1 MKASGADFAPPLPPP
16 SVRGSLRALGA
27 PIQTLKG
34 VGPKRASQ
42 LESFGLRTVED
53 LLFHLPFRYE
63 DRRQIKSISAAVAGE
78 EASFA
83 GRLLALQKRY
93 NPRRRRQLLLGT
105 LQDDSGSLDMIWYRA
120 PGYLANGLSDGQ
132 TLLIHGRVEQGM
144 PGRLRI
150 VHPEFEAIES
160 SGQQTPQR
168 VLPMYV
174 RPAGLPL
181 SLMRKWIAQALG
193 EYSRYFSHHVPPEIA
208 RRRGGLAIADALAQL
223 HEPPLD
229 VDIDAFND
237 FASAPHRT
245 VIFDELFYLQ
255 LGLGLRRRERA
266 GSATVRFTAQ
276 RVSLAARMRERLPF
290 RLTRAQERVLGE
302 INEDLRGDQPMQ
314 RLVQGDVGSGKT
326 MVAWLASLCAIEDG
340 YQALW
345 MAPTEILAEQ
355 HYRHLKGYANDLRI
369 PSALLTA
376 ATPIKEK
383 KALLQAIERADVAF
397 VVGTHAL
404 IQQEVRAP
412 RMGLGVIDEQH
423 RFGVMQRLSLQR
435 LVDGAGTAP
444 GRQPHML
451 LMSATPIPR
460 SLAMVL
466 YGDMEV
472 SFVDEMP
479 PGRTP
484 VETKVFTESE
494 RSRVYAV
501 VFDELKRG
509 HQAFVV
515 LPLVEAS
522 EQLQQVRDATQMAA
536 KMRQTLFK
544 DYGIGLVHGRQKA
557 EERDEI
563 MRSFRDGKLGLLVA
577 TTVIE
582 VGIDIPNATVMVVEH
597 AERFGLAQL
606 HQLRGRVGRGAAPG
620 HCLLVNRGTG
630 SAVAAERLRVMERER
645 DGFKIAE
652 ADLRLRGP
660 GEMLGARQS
669 GLTDFRFA
677 NLARDGRVLAEARK
691 EALAWLAKDPELKS
705 PASSGMKQILRHRW
719 GATLQLG
726 SIV

>member
-1 MKASGADFAPPLPPP
+1 M
-16 SVRGSLRALGA
+16 RALDA
-27 PIQTLKG
+27 PIQSLKG

-42 LESFGLRTVED
+42 LVSFGLKTIED
-53 LLFHLPFRYE
+53 LLYHLPFRYE
-63 DRRQIKSISAAVAGE
+63 DRRQIKKISAAALGE

-105 LQDDSGSLDMIWYRA
+105 LQDDSGSIDLIWYRA
-120 PGYLANGLSDGQ
+120 PEYLANGLADGQ
-132 TLLIHGRVEQGM
+132 RLLVHGKVESGM

-150 VHPEFEAIES
+150 VHPDFDVIETIEE
-160 SGQQTPQR
+160 QLPQR
-168 VLPMYV
+168 ILPMYV

-181 SLMRKWIAQALG
+181 SLMRRWIAQALR
-193 EYSRYFSHHVPPEIA
+193 EYGRYFSYHLPAEIA
-208 RRRGGLAIADALAQL
+208 QRRGGLTIADAFVQL
-223 HEPPLD
+223 HEPPLET
-229 VDIDAFND
+229 DIRRLNEFV
-237 FASAPHRT
+237 SPPHQT
-245 VIFDELFYLQ
+245 IIFDELFYLQ
-255 LGLGLRRRERA
+255 LGLGMRRRRRA
-266 GSATVRFTAQ
+266 ESAARRFGASTGSFVT
-276 RVSLAARMRERLPF
+276 RMREILPF
-290 RLTRAQERVLGE
+290 QLTAAQERVLGE
-302 INEDLRGDQPMQ
+302 INGDLHSDQPMQ
-314 RLVQGDVGSGKT
+314 RLIQGDVGSGKT
-326 MVAWLASLCAIEDG
+326 MVAWLASLRAIENG

-355 HYRHLKGYANDLRI
+355 HYRNLKEFADDLRI

-383 KALLQAIERADVAF
+383 RALLQAIERADVAF

-404 IQQEVRAP
+404 IQEEVRAP

-423 RFGVMQRLSLQR
+423 RFGVMQRVSLQR
-435 LVDGAGTAP
+435 LVGGLETP
-444 GRQPHML
+444 SPSNRQPHML

-479 PGRTP
+479 PGRRP
-484 VETKVFTESE
+484 VETKVFSE
-494 RSRVYAV
+494 FERRQVYAV
-501 VFDELKRG
+501 VLEELKRG

-522 EQLQQVRDATQMAA
+522 EQLQQVRDATQMAE
-536 KMRQTLFK
+536 KMRQTMFK
-544 DYGIGLVHGRQKA
+544 DYGIGLVHGRLKT
-557 EERDEI
+557 EERDAI

-606 HQLRGRVGRGAAPG
+606 HQLRGRVGRGMAPG
-620 HCLLVNRGTG
+620 HCLLVNHGTG
-630 SAVAAERLRVMERER
+630 SAIATERLRVMEAEH

-669 GLTDFRFA
+669 GLADFRFA
-677 NLARDGRVLAEARK
+677 NLARDSRLLGEARK
-691 EALAWLAKDPELKS
+691 EALAWLDKDPELKS
-705 PASSGMKQILRHRW
+705 PASAGMKQILRHRW

-726 SIV
+726 LIG